1 MQKKNYLRNTLALV
15 MAFLMIVTMLPV
27 NVFAEPTN
35 PGQGSNLPSNRVSK
49 VNWDKSYDKTS
60 NIWKL
65 NQAYNLTPAQQLVKV
80 SSADPIDNFGLNYEG
95 YFVNAEGRTVLRLV
109 YHESSTAASTWWH
122 NLLFKFDKDL
132 FSKIDFS
139 KSFIEY
145 FNGKKLQFYD
155 TQGANEKALK
165 IRDLIW
171 TDIAGWK
178 HNMPI
183 DLVLNDGVQ
192 YSDLTED
199 YLIQMRFATPTL
211 DKIYTFAPGKS
222 PMDYSSYT
230 KATVVAVNS
239 DINNAFMRGPKPQSA
254 LIAGQRS
261 FMTEYDNE
269 AQNINQ
275 KPNTDKTLAVLKT
288 QYQWEHA
295 SMNKANTIDGKPFGY
310 MIAFDASLVPYLK
323 ADTAGNVG
331 YTTLQNV
338 DKVEN
343 KGNAQYP
350 YIKTALKL
358 NQINYTQDRR
368 IAYFVLA
375 EKNFVKTGVNVVTIG
390 QMDGSIY
397 QGTDNFTNIDFVV
410 DKNMFINTFSSD
422 PDKEQIR
429 FGVVAGWV
437 ESNPKGMT
445 IFEKTFD
452 HDVDIPA
459 GGNINIDTSGAPEG
473 GQIMVQVGDG
483 DNFIKRFQPYYNALR
498 NVSNLNGFDG
508 MDLLADGIYS
518 VPYRTGIKIKAGEK
532 LRVYL
537 PDTSDNGDV
546 RLFYLN
552 NATAWNQGGVN
563 LKFDN
568 QKYNGEINVHLGK
581 VPDHVDLIYTLEG
594 QSTPTTTNFTK
605 GFTWKHNGGSEL
617 KTINASIL
625 DTGGDYILYKS
636 MLEPGTEVIAKAYS
650 KTGEVRESSIKY
662 DAFIKSS
669 ERYEDLVITDNSDV
683 LSSLVINKSVLV
695 PYQQVYTNDY
705 TQGQDDFYK
714 NVVVQPANV
723 TAFNTKTTQ
732 LVGYASY
739 DGGPVRMRFLPNT
752 AKTYLGNVDATASE
766 RDNDG
771 FITDPKTSK
780 VTVGNKEY
788 DKYEYTVNIADMVD
802 SSDNTTIIPE
812 ADKTLKKDMRII
824 VNNSDGSSIPS
835 DWYETRVRTRVL
847 FDLNKDMDFNVDNGI
862 TDSIVKVVPD
872 NQKFLDEDNY
882 TANGFSTTSGAY
894 LKDMDGNDLT
904 GNDLELRKWPEK
916 PANITVDGIDKQFLG
931 WSTKQVTEEEFANLA
946 TLTDVNQWATA
957 ATTGYKVTENSP
969 FDSHQVLYA
978 VYGQGYSAVFNPEQK
993 YDEATDKQYI
1003 EAKLKDGETQPTDA
1017 TYKLV
1022 KKNDDGTYTPVEN
1035 LTSTEVN
1042 GKTVFDI
1049 TDLTSD
1055 KFDPNADYYIET
1067 TESGKTPSYS
1077 DKPIKIDKQAP
1088 VESTTQGEELKA
1100 TPDLFKYMVKITG
1113 KAKDADH
1120 KILKATVEANGKTV
1134 AVNATKD
1141 DTNFTIELNDDT
1153 LKQLGEAK
1161 SYKVTIYDIMGNKLE
1176 KTLEVAKV
1184 DQELELRLD
1193 ELRAGKSEIFLKSK
1207 TGAELTIRV
1216 IRNKKPI
1223 TLDKVAA
1230 TSDEAETITLKQGGA
1245 EFKLEKG
1252 DRIIIDAKLTGYK
1265 DARILKPVR

>member
-1 MQKKNYLRNTLALV
+1 MQKKNYLRKTLALV

-35 PGQGSNLPSNRVSK
+35 PGQGSNLPSNRVQK
-49 VNWDKSYDKTS
+49 VNWDKLYDKTS

-65 NQAYNLTPAQQLVKV
+65 NQDYNLTPTQQLVKV

-145 FNGKKLQFYD
+145 FNGQKLQFYNVS
-155 TQGANEKALK
+155 GSNEKALK

-171 TDIAGWK
+171 SDRAGWK

-183 DLVLNDGVQ
+183 DLVLNDGVK
-192 YSDLTED
+192 YSDLKD
-199 YLIQMRFATPTL
+199 NYLIQMRFATPAL

-269 AQNINQ
+269 AQTINQ

-358 NQINYTQDRR
+358 NQINYTQDGK

-375 EKNFVKTGVNVVTIG
+375 ESNFVKTGVNVVTIG

-410 DKNMFINTFSSD
+410 NKNMFINTFSSY
-422 PDKEQIR
+422 PDREQIR

-437 ESNPKGMT
+437 ETNPKGMT

-483 DNFIKRFQPYYNALR
+483 DSFIKRFQPYYNALR

-508 MDLLADGIYS
+508 MDLIGNDIYS
-518 VPYRTGIKIKAGEK
+518 VPYRTGIKIKAGQK

-537 PDTSDNGDV
+537 PDTVQHNYPVSARVVSNSNEKSATIKYRPDKDIDLSIFPVEGNGTTYKLVYTPAGESQTTTITIIRKSGSWKHDDTKGLFKVFKPVLGNIVLDVSKMDSDKGFSIKTTKADGTV
-546 RLFYLN
+546 LESYVSEKYALDRS
-552 NATAWNQGGVN
+552 Q
-563 LKFDN
+563 DR
-568 QKYNGEINVHLGK
+568 YNG
-581 VPDHVDLIYTLEG
+581 
-594 QSTPTTTNFTK
+594 
-605 GFTWKHNGGSEL
+605 
-617 KTINASIL
+617 
-625 DTGGDYILYKS
+625 
-636 MLEPGTEVIAKAYS
+636 
-650 KTGEVRESSIKY
+650 
-662 DAFIKSS
+662 
-669 ERYEDLVITDNSDV
+669 LVITDNSDV

-705 TQGQDDFYK
+705 AAGQDDFYK
-714 NVVVQPANV
+714 TVDAKPLSKA
-723 TAFNTKTTQ
+723 AFNTKTTQ